1 MGSKLGLK
9 TKLLLLC
16 AFMSVI
22 PVVVGVVSF
31 SGLHKVGASYEKVTS
46 GVLPNV
52 ESVDAMYMH
61 FKGVRI
67 ALRSLGLEGL
77 SKEQGQEYIA
87 LVKESIDGYEKAN
100 QQYIATK
107 FLPGEKEL
115 YDQVENTWSSFK
127 KVGEKAI
134 GYYNSGTPED
144 REKMT
149 HIFLYECPDYAR
161 TYTKAIEKL
170 SDFHNKNGD
179 DWVQGAQVIA
189 AETDQIILLTII
201 IGVIAGMGIGLY
213 FATTL
218 SKLIGSVSTDLAD
231 GSHQVSQ
238 AAEQIANSS
247 QSLSQASSQQAAS
260 LEETVATMEELTSM
274 VKNNTENAKQASSLA
289 LSTRDIAVKGETEIK
304 TLIESIRTISS
315 DSKKIAEITSVIDDI
330 AFQTNLLALNASV
343 EAARAG
349 EQGKGF
355 AVVAEA
361 VRSLAQRSAEAA
373 KNIATLI
380 SESVERINQGS
391 HQANQGGIVF
401 AEIVTSVKKVADLNS
416 EIASASEEQSKGIEQ
431 IGKAM
436 NHLDEVTQQNA
447 AASEEA
453 AAAAEELSAQSSSL
467 MDSVGSLNKVVT
479 GKSMAASEEPTPAP
493 TQHFKPQKAA
503 PRKLA
508 IVKSKPSPRGATRA
522 DSGSLIP
529 FDEDLEMGKVGTTE
543 GF

>member
-31 SGLHKVGASYEKVTS
+31 FGLHKVGASYEKVTS
-46 GVLPNV
+46 SVLPNV
-52 ESVDAMYMH
+52 ESVDEMYLH

-77 SKEQGQEYIA
+77 TKQQGEEYIS
-87 LVKESIDGYEKAN
+87 LVKESIAAYEKAN
-100 QQYIATK
+100 QRYIGTK
-107 FLPGEKEL
+107 FLPGEQEL

-144 REKMT
+144 RTKMM
-149 HIFLYECPDYAR
+149 HIFLFECPEYAS
-161 TYTKAIEKL
+161 TYTKAIDKL
-170 SDFHNKNGD
+170 SAFHIKNGQ
-179 DWVQGAQVIA
+179 DWVGGARVVS
-189 AETDQIILLTII
+189 AETDQLAILTIV
-201 IGVIAGMGIGLY
+201 IGVLSGMGAGLY
-213 FATTL
+213 FASVLT
-218 SKLIGSVSTDLAD
+218 KQIGAVSTDLAE
-231 GSHQVSQ
+231 GSNQVSQ

-274 VKNNTENAKQASSLA
+274 VKNNTENAKQAASLA
-289 LSTRDIAVKGETEIK
+289 LSTRDIAVKGENEIK

-373 KNIATLI
+373 KNIASLI

-391 HQANQGGIVF
+391 HQANQGGIVL
-401 AEIVTSVKKVADLNS
+401 AEIVTSVKKVADLNG

-453 AAAAEELSAQSSSL
+453 AAAAEELSAQSGSL
-467 MDSVGSLNKVVT
+467 MGSVDALNKVVT
-479 GKSMAASEEPTPAP
+479 GKEHVVAEEPAP
-493 TQHFKPQKAA
+493 VLQFKPKQAA
-503 PRKLA
+503 PKKLA
-508 IVKSKPSPRGATRA
+508 AVKARPAGPRGATRA
-522 DSGSLIP
+522 DSGSVIP
-529 FDEDLEMGKVGTTE
+529 FDEDLAMGKVGTTE